1 MDVGS
6 VGCLR
11 NISSAISVARMV
23 MERTDHTLLAGE
35 LGMLTRFFSNINS
48 QKIKYFK

>member
-35 LGMLTRFFSNINS
+35 LGKLTLFFF
-48 QKIKYFK
+48 KI

>member
-23 MERTDHTLLAGE
+23 MERTDHTLLVGE
-35 LGMLTRFFSNINS
+35 LGMLTLFFQNI
-48 QKIKYFK
+48 QRY